1 MGSSPTPGSLRSPR
15 SGGSQRTGVGCER
28 SERRRTGRIRSDRGR
43 SRTRGRGMGFAPPRF
58 AAAGC
63 EPGGPPNSERC
74 RMAGQSGRRAVR
86 RREPGFSG
94 NDRQGHHLCTLIGC
108 APPGVYV
115 LSKDVDDV
123 YPSAKRLRACADRYC
138 ATSKLGRSNFQSVRV
153 RVPFTEP
160 EPVAVSV
167 SVLGANARPLAR
179 VGFRGELERSHPN
192 GRECDEGCLS
202 LTVLYEATKERITAN
217 PGRLRATGTRSRW
230 IRRARSRCDLLARP
244 SSA

>member
-115 LSKDVDDV
+115 LSKDV
-123 YPSAKRLRACADRYC
+123 YPSAKRLRACADRHC
-138 ATSKLGRSNFQSVRV
+138 ATSRLGRSNFQSVRV

-167 SVLGANARPLAR
+167 SVLGANSRPLAR
-179 VGFRGELERSHPN
+179 VGFRGELERSYPN

-202 LTVLYEATKERITAN
+202 LTVL
-217 PGRLRATGTRSRW
+217 LRGDQGADHCQSKTPTRCGTRSRR
-230 IRRARSRCDLLARP
+230 IRRARSRCDWLARP